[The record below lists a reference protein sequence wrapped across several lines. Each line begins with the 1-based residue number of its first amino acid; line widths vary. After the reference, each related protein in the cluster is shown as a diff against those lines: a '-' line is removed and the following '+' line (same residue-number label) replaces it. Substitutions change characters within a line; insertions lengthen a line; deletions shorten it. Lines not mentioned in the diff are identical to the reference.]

1 MAPVGERIRQL
12 RKQNNFSQKQLAKLL
27 NVSNSTIC
35 NYETGVSKPDLSILV
50 QLATIFNVSIDYLMD
65 YNPGSQIKNPTIEIP
80 ILRMI
85 SKKSPL
91 FNKQNILGYLK
102 IPIAHPEGKNFFA
115 IQVKDNSMTN
125 CRIFKDD
132 LAIVSVTNTIED
144 GKCGL
149 YYVPSENSWIIRRC
163 YRSNDLLVLIAQC
176 SSDKYKAC
184 VCRPGS
190 NQYILFGEVIGTI
203 CNFM

>member
-65 YNPGSQIKNPTIEIP
+65 YNPGSQIKNPTIE
-80 ILRMI
+80 
-85 SKKSPL
+85 
-91 FNKQNILGYLK
+91 